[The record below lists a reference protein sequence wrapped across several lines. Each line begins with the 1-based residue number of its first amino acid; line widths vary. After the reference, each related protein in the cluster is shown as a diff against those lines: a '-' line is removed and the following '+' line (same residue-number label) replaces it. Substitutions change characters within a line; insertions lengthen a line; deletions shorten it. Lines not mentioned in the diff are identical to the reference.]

1 MLPNRGNRPP
11 ANTLV
16 NNLLNITVG
25 DAIFWAKAKAIA
37 EKALERLE
45 ERETRLLLQACPQI
59 EIVAGDSYFLHYS
72 LVPRLRDQNPDQLLN
87 EVLEAQRKY
96 VASPEYVRARTITK
110 LSDLFSTIHAVA
122 FTAEFALRLMNEL
135 KKRLPAEQ
143 YQQLLEQL
151 RQLAAQRQLFAQ
163 GAGQG
168 GQPQQQSGQ
177 QVGQGGSQ
185 QPSQGSPQQG
195 GQQDGQRQA
204 APQQAAGGQSQQQ
217 GGGQS
222 GFPPSQPH
230 IPPGVIVDYGP
241 SGGSGVPLPAN
252 AVEKAFRDAL
262 EEAER
267 AARIAKDIGDL
278 TGVGGHGAGSQPGTL
293 ELLLDLT
300 NSVFEVEGAE
310 KILALAKK
318 TVDAM
323 PFFVRREKE
332 RHRRHGDEL
341 AGYYLT
347 KNLERALPRELALPD
362 ELFFA
367 KLAGG
372 GLLAREKLAPRE
384 GAIYVLLDKSGSMSG
399 EKTVWA
405 RSVALALLALARRKR
420 AKFFL
425 RFFDTS
431 AHDLVGGEEPARL
444 LELLLKV
451 GSNGGT
457 SIDAAL
463 QTAIEDLAERGLSKF
478 TNTIIIVTDGE
489 DEVRTARRE
498 LERVGARL
506 VSVMIRGSN
515 ATLERI
521 SDQYMKAELSA
532 EGALKLIEVVRK

>member
-1 MLPNRGNRPP
+1 VSAPRQ
-11 ANTLV
+11 LV
-16 NNLLNITVG
+16 NNLLNITSR
-25 DAIFWAKAKAIA
+25 DAVFWIKAKAIV

-45 ERETRLLLQACPQI
+45 ERDARLLLQSYPQLAV
-59 EIVAGDSYFLHYS
+59 VAGDSYFLHYS
-72 LVPRLRDQNPDQLLN
+72 ILPLLRERNPDQLLN
-87 EVLEAQRKY
+87 EVLEEQRKY
-96 VASPEYVRARTITK
+96 VTSPDFSRVRTITK

-122 FTAEFALRLMNEL
+122 FAAEFARRLMEEL
-135 KKRLPAEQ
+135 RKRLPPEQ

-151 RQLAAQRQLFAQ
+151 QRLAQQAEQNAQQGQ
-163 GAGQG
+163 GAGQ
-168 GQPQQQSGQ
+168 QP
-177 QVGQGGSQ
+177 
-185 QPSQGSPQQG
+185 PQGSP
-195 GQQDGQRQA
+195 
-204 APQQAAGGQSQQQ
+204 QQQ

-222 GFPPSQPH
+222 QQPQQQGGQVAQGGQQPQQQPQQQGREGGQTGSPSSRL
-230 IPPGVIVDYGP
+230 GVIVDYWP
-241 SGGSGVPLPAN
+241 SGGGFQLPLPSD
-252 AVEKAFRDAL
+252 AVGEAFRDAL

-267 AARIAKDIGDL
+267 AARAAKDIADIV
-278 TGVGGHGAGSQPGTL
+278 GVGKEPGSL
-293 ELLLDLT
+293 DLLLDLT
-300 NSVFEVEGAE
+300 ERVFEVKGAE
-310 KILALAKK
+310 RILALAKK

-332 RHRRHGDEL
+332 RHRRFGDEI

-347 KNLERALPRELALPD
+347 KNPERALPRELALPD

-425 RFFDTS
+425 RFFDTL
-431 AHDLVGGEEPARL
+431 AYDLVGDEEPARL
-444 LELLLKV
+444 LELLLRV

-457 SIDAAL
+457 SIDTAL
-463 QTAIEDLAERGLSKF
+463 QTAIEDLAERGLSKL
-478 TNTIIIVTDGE
+478 TNTIIIITDGE

-515 ATLERI
+515 GTLKRI
-521 SDQYMKAELSA
+521 SDQYLKAELSA
-532 EGALKLIEVVRK
+532 EGALRLIEVVRK